1 MHSVW
6 EVGGSHGRPG
16 WRSPTRRRSG
26 ASGPRLATGRPRG
39 RGRRGHPA
47 GVRRR
52 TGFASTAG
60 AGDRRR
66 DRGAS
71 RRRAGGPLGGKLYPP
86 RYDTLDYDLN
96 QLVARHEGRD
106 AAPGTPATVAGRVF
120 NVVVSVD
127 PAHVHGVASYLREQG
142 AGVAEPRP
150 GAEYLSAAVPLSAL
164 ADLADRPGVQM
175 VMAESPIQRF
185 DGGIAP
191 HGADFWHDPGWYG
204 GNGNDS
210 DATNDGSNVK
220 IGIIDTGFVGY
231 QSGLFDLVDPNTPR
245 RDPPFLPTPTEI
257 YCIVEG
263 DTPGIYVVLTD
274 IQDCET
280 SLALTFNYDFHGTW
294 VTELVYDIAPG
305 ADYYLARVDLPS
317 HFQEAMT
324 WLIAK
329 DVDVISTSL
338 GRAWEGPGD
347 GTSPYGNSWLSQVNR
362 AVDAGIFVAVA
373 GGNGGAGSWYGTF
386 RDSDSDSDNVME
398 WDDDGD
404 ECHRVSFSRLTFYRI
419 RLRWEDDWNG
429 ADDDLDIYLRGIT
442 STGTSTST
450 THYMSEETQNGAAQQ
465 DPYEQISLILG
476 STDPRPTSYCL
487 VIERESGAA
496 PNWVQL
502 VIEAEGSDPGMEH
515 VTEGYS
521 ITSPGETTKAGV
533 LTVGAASVLTTSTIE
548 SYSARG
554 PLPAASTVIKPDIV
568 GVDNVRLSTF
578 GNTAAEG
585 TSIATP
591 HVAGLAA
598 LVTWTW
604 ERSMSRGGP
613 WEPVTGAI
621 LDSTETSV
629 YTPVTGDCRLL
640 PARDRRVH
648 RPSQPPGQE
657 PRRRVEQLG
666 ARGLARQQPAG
677 VHGDE
682 PDPQHRR
689 ERTGE
694 RPGRRPRHG
703 HRSRRQH
710 GEVRVRSG
718 RSGRFGPVHD

>member
-1 MHSVW
+1 M
-6 EVGGSHGRPG
+6 
-16 WRSPTRRRSG
+16 
-26 ASGPRLATGRPRG
+26 
-39 RGRRGHPA
+39 
-47 GVRRR
+47 
-52 TGFASTAG
+52 
-60 AGDRRR
+60 
-66 DRGAS
+66 
-71 RRRAGGPLGGKLYPP
+71 
-86 RYDTLDYDLN
+86 
-96 QLVARHEGRD
+96 
-106 AAPGTPATVAGRVF
+106 
-120 NVVVSVD
+120 VSVD
-127 PAHVHGVASYLREQG
+127 PAHAHGVASYLREQG
-142 AGVAEPRP
+142 A

-164 ADLADRPGVQM
+164 ADLAGRPGVQM
-175 VMAESPIQRF
+175 VMAEPPIQRLS
-185 DGGIAP
+185 DGIAP
-191 HGADFWHDPGWYG
+191 HGVDFWHDPGWDG

-210 DATNDGSNVK
+210 NATNDGSNVK

-274 IQDCET
+274 IQDRET

-386 RDSDSDSDNVME
+386 RDSDSDSDSDSDNVME

-521 ITSPGETTKAGV
+521 LGSPGETTKAGV
-533 LTVGAASVLTTSTIE
+533 LTVGAASVTNTSTIE

-585 TSIATP
+585 TRIATP

-604 ERSMSRGGP
+604 ERSMSRGGT

-629 YTPVTGDCRLL
+629 YTPVTGDVGYYLRAITAYTDAHSPPDKSLVAVSNYSVLAAPGSNL
-640 PARDRRVH
+640 PPAFTDMNPTRSVAENARADALVGG
-648 RPSQPPGQE
+648 P
-657 PRRRVEQLG
+657 VT
-666 ARGLARQQPAG
+666 AT
-677 VHGDE
+677 D
-682 PDPQHRR
+682 PDGNR
-689 ERTGE
+689 
-694 RPGRRPRHG
+694 
-703 HRSRRQH
+703 
-710 GEVRVRSG
+710 GEVLLRSG
-718 RSGRFGPVHD
+718 RSGRFGPVYD

>member
-1 MHSVW
+1 MGVQA
-6 EVGGSHGRPG
+6 GD
-16 WRSPTRRRSG
+16 
-26 ASGPRLATGRPRG
+26 RPRG
-39 RGRRGHPA
+39 GAPARPARGWRPA
-47 GVRRR
+47 ALVAVAAVAILL
-52 TGFASTAG
+52 ASG
-60 AGDRRR
+60 AGRDSHPPQGPETRRR

-175 VMAESPIQRF
+175 VMVEPPIQRF

-210 DATNDGSNVK
+210 NPNNDGSNVK

-386 RDSDSDSDNVME
+386 RDSDSDSDSDNVME

-404 ECHRVSFSRLTFYRI
+404 ECHRVSFSRLTFYRL

-465 DPYEQISLILG
+465 DPYEQISLLLG

-554 PLPAASTVIKPDIV
+554 PLPPASTVIKPDIV

-585 TSIATP
+585 TSFATP

-629 YTPVTGDCRLL
+629 YTPVTGDVGYYLRAITAYTDAHSPPDKSRVAVSTNSVLAAPGSNL
-640 PARDRRVH
+640 PPAFTDMNPTRSVAENARADALVGG
-648 RPSQPPGQE
+648 P
-657 PRRRVEQLG
+657 VT
-666 ARGLARQQPAG
+666 AT
-677 VHGDE
+677 D
-682 PDPQHRR
+682 PDGNR
-689 ERTGE
+689 
-694 RPGRRPRHG
+694 
-703 HRSRRQH
+703 
-710 GEVRVRSG
+710 GEVLLRSG